1 MPKTPELP
9 TVGASLALSLA
20 EMMQIPDPKHNL
32 LEEGAFS
39 VQDLV
44 WQKITREK
52 GSVRLYGLPNLRG
65 VDLSQSF
72 AAIETSPFPGIL
84 RLMVT
89 YANTNQVARFTLITR
104 PLNLLTSF
112 QLDHVKGRERTLAS
126 TTLLAKRGDSYQF
139 KLGELTVHMT
149 IESVELD
156 EAGNFKRVRI
166 KILAAAL
173 KK

>member
-52 GSVRLYGLPNLRG
+52 GSVRLYALPNLRG

-84 RLMVT
+84 RLMVA
-89 YANTNQVARFTLITR
+89 YANTNQVARFTLMTES
-104 PLNLLTSF
+104 LDSLTPF
-112 QLDHVKGRERTLAS
+112 EQDFVQKRGREQNS
-126 TTLLAKRGDSYQF
+126 ITLLAKPGESYQF
-139 KLGELTVHMT
+139 QIGELTIQMIFEEVK
-149 IESVELD
+149 LD